1 MLISSIAY
9 IGIGNRYYFK
19 INTLCP
25 KQIFEDEHTSYRS
38 LDSLVTS
45 TDKEASHVNSNGKR
59 WISCSGSEKGI
70 HQTTRGCVAP
80 SQVYWALTICQAQ
93 CKMLRTKR
101 RKDKDSA
108 HKAFAITRSRYRDRE
123 QVLVRMHIFKV
134 K

>member
-1 MLISSIAY
+1 MNIAHTFIGSQAECLADIINSLKKNGIIKNSMLISSIAY

-59 WISCSGSEKGI
+59 
-70 HQTTRGCVAP
+70 
-80 SQVYWALTICQAQ
+80 
-93 CKMLRTKR
+93 
-101 RKDKDSA
+101 
-108 HKAFAITRSRYRDRE
+108 
-123 QVLVRMHIFKV
+123 
-134 K
+134 